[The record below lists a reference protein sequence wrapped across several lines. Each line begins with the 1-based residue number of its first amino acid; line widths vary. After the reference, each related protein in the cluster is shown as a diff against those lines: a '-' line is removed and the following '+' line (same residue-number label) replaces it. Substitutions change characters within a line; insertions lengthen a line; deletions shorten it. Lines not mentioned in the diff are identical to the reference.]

1 MPNFITAWRECSESQ
16 TTLGG
21 YLGCG
26 FEEIQRLQ
34 AVADHSSLLRPVQ
47 HVHIYER
54 PGAGEISSFEAAS
67 SAKKNCISHT
77 ISLYILF
84 LIYYSKEIKTITKHN
99 GNTNTLHSYLDN
111 ESLLSHLSIWSC
123 VSIVNPSPDSSLLGK
138 SGNLSCSR
146 NSLISFRC
154 DSSRDWRL
162 VISSSRSRIPASNW
176 LT

>member
-1 MPNFITAWRECSESQ
+1 MGLEKFKGCMRSQ
-16 TTLGG
+16 IILACCVL
-21 YLGCG
+21 YNMCISMNDQVPERSAALKR
-26 FEEIQRLQ
+26 Q
-34 AVADHSSLLRPVQ
+34 VA
-47 HVHIYER
+47 
-54 PGAGEISSFEAAS
+54 
-67 SAKKNCISHT
+67 AKKNCISHT

-84 LIYYSKEIKTITKHN
+84 LIYSKEIKTITKHN

>member
-54 PGAGEISSFEAAS
+54 PGAGRSAALKRQVQR
-67 SAKKNCISHT
+67 KK
-77 ISLYILF
+77 
-84 LIYYSKEIKTITKHN
+84 
-99 GNTNTLHSYLDN
+99 LH
-111 ESLLSHLSIWSC
+111 LSHHF
-123 VSIVNPSPDSSLLGK
+123 IVHIVPHLLLK
-138 SGNLSCSR
+138 GN
-146 NSLISFRC
+146 
-154 DSSRDWRL
+154 
-162 VISSSRSRIPASNW
+162 
-176 LT
+176 